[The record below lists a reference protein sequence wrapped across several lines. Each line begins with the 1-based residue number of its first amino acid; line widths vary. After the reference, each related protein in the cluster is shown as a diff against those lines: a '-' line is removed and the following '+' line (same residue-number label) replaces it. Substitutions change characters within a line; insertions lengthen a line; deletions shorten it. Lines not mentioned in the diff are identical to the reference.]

1 MSGQTSPA
9 DFEEFYPVG
18 CDALAWIADY
28 LRTIRTRSVLPATA
42 PGDLLAVLPK
52 SAPENG
58 EGLRCIYEDFLH
70 IVDRYSTH
78 CNHPRYFG
86 YFSSS
91 AAPPAILAD
100 LLASSVNANLMLWR
114 TGSAATEIEE
124 RVAEWL
130 REWLGLPDTW
140 RGISYEGG
148 SISTLHALAAARHRV
163 VPEAAEQGG
172 SGRLTVF
179 ASDQAHSSVDKAAIL
194 LGIGRS
200 HIRRVPVD
208 SAQRMRPDALSA
220 AIAKDR
226 QDGFVPFCVVAT
238 AGTTA
243 SDAID
248 PLSEIAAVAA
258 CEKLWLHVDAAHAGV
273 MAIIPELRSHL
284 AGFDLADSVVI
295 NPHKSLFVPLD
306 LSFLYTPHGVLLR
319 ETFSLVPDYLRTNEH
334 HLNLMDFGLPLG
346 RRFRVLKLWFTMRAL
361 GRQGIQRLIRHH
373 VDLAQRLEFTIR
385 EDGRFE
391 LAAPLSFTTVCFRYR
406 GTEEENEA
414 IMAKMLVDRRC
425 FVSSAQ
431 IGGRLAIRI
440 AIGNCQSEWSD
451 VEECWRLIQSCT
463 PRSGNPVVLDRVPG
477 REVIR

>member
-1 MSGQTSPA
+1 MIGQTSAA
-9 DFEEFYPVG
+9 DFEDFYQVG
-18 CDALAWIADY
+18 CDALAWIAEY
-28 LRTIRTRSVLPATA
+28 QRTIRGRNVLPSMA

-52 SAPENG
+52 SAPEQG
-58 EGLRCIYEDFLH
+58 DALRCIFEDFVR
-70 IVDRYSTH
+70 IVDSHSTH

-91 AAPPAILAD
+91 AGPAAILAD
-100 LLASSVNANLMLWR
+100 LLASSLNANLMLWR
-114 TGSAATEIEE
+114 TAPAATEIEMC
-124 RVAEWL
+124 VAEWL

-148 SISTLHALAAARHRV
+148 SISTLHALAAARHRIA
-163 VPEAAEQGG
+163 PEVAEESR

-179 ASDQAHSSVDKAAIL
+179 ASEQAHSSVEKCAVL

-208 SAQRMRPDALSA
+208 AALRMRPDALSA
-220 AIAKDR
+220 AIARDR
-226 QDGFVPFCVVAT
+226 RNGLVPFCAVAT

-248 PLSEIAAVAA
+248 PLAEIAAVAT
-258 CEKLWLHVDAAHAGV
+258 CEKVWLHVDAAHAGV
-273 MAIIPELRSHL
+273 MAIVPELRSRL
-284 AGFDLADSVVI
+284 AGLDLADSVVI

-306 LSFLYTPHGVLLR
+306 LSFLYTPHTALLR
-319 ETFSLVPDYLRTNEH
+319 ETFSLVPDYLRTEQH
-334 HLNLMDFGLPLG
+334 HVNLMDYGLPLG

-361 GRQGIQRLIRHH
+361 GRQRVQRLIRHH
-373 VDLAQRLEFTIR
+373 VDLAQRLETEIR
-385 EDGRFE
+385 EDDRFE

-440 AIGNCQSEWSD
+440 AIGNYQTEWSD
-451 VEECWRLIQSCT
+451 VEECWRMVQSCT
-463 PRSGNPVVLDRVPG
+463 PRSGNPVVVEKVPG
-477 REVIR
+477 WDVLQ